1 MLKVRCTV
9 ARTFHNLQGYC
20 LVVESK
26 ENPLAIIP
34 LLEIKFI
41 QEKSSFWEYV
51 IYPHMYSGLQE
62 AEIHSY
68 SQLRV
73 VKVNTGL

>member
-1 MLKVRCTV
+1 M
-9 ARTFHNLQGYC
+9 QEYC
-20 LVVESK
+20 LVIESK
-26 ENPLAIIP
+26 ENPLASIP

-41 QEKSSFWEYV
+41 QEKSSFWECV
-51 IYPHMYSGLQE
+51 IYLHMYSGLQE

-73 VKVNTGL
+73 VKVNMGL